1 MKALQEHRKYMATI
15 FASMTIEQAK
25 SQQSFIEELYATEEY
40 LLHQEL
46 LK

>member
-1 MKALQEHRKYMATI
+1 MKALQEHRKYMETI

-25 SQQSFIEELYATEEY
+25 SQQSFIEELYRTEEY